1 MFTAFGYYHDPHSD
15 YYRYIREIEARW
27 PEPERPPS
35 AELMEI
41 VEEAI
46 DRCPHMT
53 DLWLRRAE
61 LIQRCGADSPY
72 EPGDALAGLEAAARI
87 EPDNIAAHEAIAVFC
102 EDMADDLPRAE
113 RAYLRAVDLHGGPW
127 VYTGLARVLA
137 KQGRFDEAAAALD
150 PDFCPYGDEPG
161 VEEARR
167 RLAEGEV
174 EF

>member
-1 MFTAFGYYHDPHSD
+1 MLTGFGYYHDPQSD
-15 YYRYIREIEARW
+15 YYRYVREIEARW
-27 PEPERPPS
+27 PDPGQSPP
-35 AELMEI
+35 AELMAI

-61 LIQRCGADSPY
+61 LIQRCDTDSPY
-72 EPGDALAGLEAAARI
+72 RPEDALAGLEAAARI
-87 EPDNIAAHEAIAVFC
+87 DPDNIAAHEAIAVFS
-102 EDMADDLPRAE
+102 EDMADDLSRAE

-137 KQGRFDEAAAALD
+137 KQGRFDEAAVALS
-150 PDFCPYGDEPG
+150 PEFCPYHDEPG